1 MLILKD
7 IVKDYVT
14 GDTTV
19 RALKNVN
26 INFRESEFVSILGPS
41 GCGKTTLLNLVGGL
55 DQYTSGDLVINGKST
70 DSFSDTNWDT
80 YRNHSVGFIFQ
91 SYNLIPHQSVVSNV
105 ELALTLSGV
114 SKKERRKRAIAALEQ
129 VGLKEQ
135 IYKKPNQ
142 MSGGQ
147 MQRVAIAR
155 ALINNPSILLA
166 DEPTGALDSET
177 SVQIMGL
184 LREISKDKLIIM
196 VTHNPELAKEYSN
209 RTIKFLDGV
218 VTDDSNPYFPVAEDF
233 KSEKEKARA
242 EKKKGK
248 KASMSFATAFSLSL
262 RNLATKKFRTFLTAF
277 AGSIGII
284 GIALVLALS
293 TGIQDY
299 VDKVQTDALLAYPMS
314 VETESMDV
322 SGLMESLT
330 GMSPLEDVDHDMENV
345 YVNEVFNDL
354 INSFI
359 SQGST
364 NNLETFV
371 KYIEDNQESFDDLC
385 NDIQY
390 GYSTT
395 LNIYASDTSE
405 GLVSVNPSTLMDS
418 FSSSSTMSVTDIQSM
433 LGVSMDAWKQL
444 IGDEDVILSQ
454 YDLVYGSL
462 PSEYNEVVLI
472 LDSNNEI
479 NELVLYGLGI
489 KNQEDFATDILGTL
503 GTGEQIETEEKTV
516 YTYDELMEYSFKL
529 VLDCEYLEKDESTG
543 LWTDMSEDLS
553 YVTSLVENGT
563 DIKIVGI
570 VKPVSDSIIGAA
582 ANTGGIGYTS
592 ALMDYA
598 LTQTENSQVVQ
609 EQLEDLTTDVISGY
623 EFNTLTVND
632 FDIADID
639 FSLMNYDYLD
649 YTSFLSMSSGMEF
662 DIDLSE
668 IDIMNLD
675 IGELFGFDE
684 MTDFQKKMM
693 EGVLGDE
700 QVLAIKQAY
709 VDSLN
714 ALSSYDTTMAILGY
728 SVSPTSISFYPKS
741 FESKDELEEMIS
753 YYNAQV
759 TADGHEENAVTVTDL
774 IGVILD
780 SVTSII
786 SIVTYVLIVFVGI
799 SLVVSSIMIG
809 IITYISVLERT
820 KEIGILR
827 SIGASKRDIAQ
838 VFNAETVTIGLGAGI
853 IGILATLV
861 LEIPINLLLDYWTN
875 TGAAAS
881 LPFLS
886 AIILIVISVTLTFI
900 AGLIP
905 SSMAANKD
913 PVEALRTE

>member
-248 KASMSFATAFSLSL
+248 KASMSFVTAFSLSL

-649 YTSFLSMSSGMEF
+649 YTSFLSMSSGMDF